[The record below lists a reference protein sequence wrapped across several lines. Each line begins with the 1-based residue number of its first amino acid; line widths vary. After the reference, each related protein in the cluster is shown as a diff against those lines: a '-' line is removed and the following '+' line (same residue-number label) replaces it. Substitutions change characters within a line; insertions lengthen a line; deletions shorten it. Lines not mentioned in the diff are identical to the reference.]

1 MSYRCH
7 FCGRTARLKDDM
19 IEHLNRYH
27 AKNLEEEGLDAAQSL
42 YKSTHGTIHGRCMVC
57 GAETDWNEKTGKP
70 HKLCNNPKCR
80 ETLRQNAVTN
90 HIRVHGKETL
100 LDDMEHQREM
110 QTNRRTAGTY
120 RFTDGGSVGYLSAP
134 EKNFL
139 QFCNLVL
146 EFRSNM
152 ITRSPEFFEYYD
164 PQTDKVRKY
173 DPDYYLPDYNLLIEI
188 KDGGDKTNTNPA
200 FVKDTRY
207 KNYLKDEVMRRQTKY
222 NFIKI
227 AGQNYG
233 PFVELLYRIVHK
245 EPYEDEAQR
254 PKNLVVISEAACR
267 DLDDA
272 VDTEHLNEEI
282 CNVNLITVYQPGV
295 KLPVMVGISEDSSMA
310 RLYVDDLRENTIKEV
325 SHNDPCF
332 DGLEI
337 HRFSFVDVG
346 NETAASI
353 FRTVIA
359 EAFHPEA
366 FGHKIP
372 MLQVLSE
379 NGVMFTDTDGSL
391 KNNRDGRM
399 DFTPISRCIAD
410 YSMLGGES

>member
-1 MSYRCH
+1 MSYKCTA
-7 FCGRTARLKDDM
+7 CGRTARLKDDM

-27 AKNLEEEGLDAAQSL
+27 AKLLEEEGLDAAQFL

-57 GAETDWNEKTGKP
+57 GSETEWNDKTGKP
-70 HKLCNNPKCR
+70 HKLCDNPKCR
-80 ETLRQNAVTN
+80 ETLRKNAVTN

-110 QTNRRTAGTY
+110 QAKRHTAGNY
-120 RFTDGGSVGYLSAP
+120 RFNDGGSVGYLSAP

-164 PQTDKVRKY
+164 PKTDRVRKY

-188 KDGGDKTNTNPA
+188 KDGGDKTNNNPA

-227 AGQNYG
+227 SGQNYG
-233 PFVELLYRIVHK
+233 PFVELLYHIVHR
-245 EPYEDEAQR
+245 EPYEDESQR
-254 PKNLVVISEAACR
+254 PRNLVVISEAACR
-267 DLDDA
+267 DPDENVDLTSVNEA
-272 VDTEHLNEEI
+272 VRELNI
-282 CNVNLITVYQPGV
+282 ITAYQPGIRM
-295 KLPVMVGISEDSSMA
+295 PVLVGLSEDSKLG
-310 RLYVDDLRENTIKEV
+310 RIYVDDLRENTIKEV
-325 SHNDPCF
+325 SHDDPCF

-337 HRFSFVDVG
+337 HSFHYAGRIDENIIGLVETIR
-346 NETAASI
+346 NEVT
-353 FRTVIA
+353 F
-359 EAFHPEA
+359 PEA
-366 FGHKIP
+366 FLRKHSI
-372 MLQVLSE
+372 LEVLDE
-379 NGVMFTDTDGSL
+379 HGVAFTDDSGSL
-391 KNNRDGRM
+391 RNNRKALM
-399 DFTPISRCIAD
+399 DFTPIGTYLAT
-410 YSMLGGES
+410 LGGDEP